1 VVIVKSTISSGEWRG
16 KSRIQLYVGSFFFVF
31 FQFFF
36 PQTEPC
42 RLQLQPQPGAGTQS
56 GEARAPPQG
65 RGGPAARPRG
75 PGLRPTPNTGGSPDT
90 GAEPQPKTS
99 SPDPGTE
106 ARHQSRSPDPG
117 TKVEP
122 RPRQLVRDQDQP
134 QASMVHF

>member
-16 KSRIQLYVGSFFFVF
+16 KSRIQLYVGSFFVF
-31 FQFFF
+31 FNFFSLRQS
-36 PQTEPC
+36 PAGSS
-42 RLQLQPQPGAGTQS
+42 RSRAPGAGTQS

-75 PGLRPTPNTGGSPDT
+75 PGLRPTPDTGGSPDT

-122 RPRQLVRDQDQP
+122 QPRQLVRDQDQP